1 MRINYADSIEG
12 KAEKSQLYSL
22 KKEQEGKPL
31 LQLELT
37 DVERKRNRGRGGG
50 NRRQFEIV
58 RKQRQNP
65 PYKVDLVRY
74 IHNRQWRNWG
84 VAVFWGYGYLSKLC
98 FFLSN
103 CKKFSLFI

>member
-37 DVERKRNRGRGGG
+37 DVERKRNRERGGG
-50 NRRQFEIV
+50 DGGNL
-58 RKQRQNP
+58 KL
-65 PYKVDLVRY
+65 YASKGK
-74 IHNRQWRNWG
+74 IHHT
-84 VAVFWGYGYLSKLC
+84 KL
-98 FFLSN
+98 
-103 CKKFSLFI
+103 IW